1 MANNDKRWSGRSRG
15 GGFGYNFFILLMKV
29 AGIRSAYA
37 FLSLVVVYFIPFAP
51 RATRAVWFYNRRIL
65 GYGRL
70 HSAVKLYAHY
80 YALGQTIIDRVAI
93 GSGMERK
100 YKFEFENYD
109 AFLRVLDGGRGAVII
124 GAHVGCWGTGA
135 GFFGDYA
142 RKMHLVM
149 YDAEYRQIK
158 SVMEKHC
165 GQEGYKVIAVNEGG
179 IESILRIKEV
189 LDRKEYVC
197 FQGDRFVEGSPTVTL
212 PFMGH
217 EAPFPAGPF
226 AVAGKFRVPVV
237 FYYAMTNDEGSITFA
252 NLAQITTQE
261 NLKALGMSLLLSF
274 VSTAI
279 CLLLAY
285 PLAMILNSFH
295 FKHQSFVVFLFVL
308 PMWMNFMLRILAWQM
323 LLSNNG
329 IINGFLS
336 IFGIPKLH
344 MLNTQ
349 GAVVFGMIYDF
360 LPFMIMP
367 IYNSIVRIR
376 KETIDAA
383 RDLGANSFITF
394 FRIILPLTVP
404 GIVSGIIMVFVPA
417 LTSFVISDL
426 LGGGKVL
433 LIGNVIEQSFM
444 QGSYWNLGSGLSIVL
459 MLFVLISMAFM
470 NRAGESGGHAVW

>member
-1 MANNDKRWSGRSRG
+1 MATNDKRWSGRSRG
-15 GGFGYNFFILLMKV
+15 GSFGYGFFIFLMNV
-29 AGIRSAYA
+29 FGIRAAYA

-212 PFMGH
+212 PFMRH

-226 AVAGKFRVPVV
+226 AVAGKFRAPVV
-237 FYYAMTNDEGSITFA
+237 FYYAMRERGRRYRFIFDIPDEDGCGTKEAILGSYVR
-252 NLAQITTQE
+252 
-261 NLKALGMSLLLSF
+261 SLE
-274 VSTAI
+274 
-279 CLLLAY
+279 
-285 PLAMILNSFH
+285 
-295 FKHQSFVVFLFVL
+295 
-308 PMWMNFMLRILAWQM
+308 
-323 LLSNNG
+323 
-329 IINGFLS
+329 
-336 IFGIPKLH
+336 
-344 MLNTQ
+344 
-349 GAVVFGMIYDF
+349 AVVRRYPQQWFNFYRF
-360 LPFMIMP
+360 W
-367 IYNSIVRIR
+367 S
-376 KETIDAA
+376 
-383 RDLGANSFITF
+383 
-394 FRIILPLTVP
+394 
-404 GIVSGIIMVFVPA
+404 
-417 LTSFVISDL
+417 
-426 LGGGKVL
+426 
-433 LIGNVIEQSFM
+433 
-444 QGSYWNLGSGLSIVL
+444 
-459 MLFVLISMAFM
+459 
-470 NRAGESGGHAVW
+470 